1 MLTEHAVSI
10 PDAPFLIDARGLN
23 CPLPLLKLRKAMA
36 TQPSATAFTLLATD
50 ADSTV
55 DIGKLAAQRGYALVT
70 ALEPDGAL
78 RFELSRAD

>member
-1 MLTEHAVSI
+1 MTA
-10 PDAPFLIDARGLN
+10 PDSAAPAPHLIDARGLN

-36 TQPSATAFTLLATD
+36 TQPAALAFTLLATD
-50 ADSTV
+50 ADSTI
-55 DIGKLAAQRGYALVT
+55 DIRKLAAQRGYALVT